1 MNTQKIFMIILTLGV
16 LLTSCNES
24 SWLKEEPLDF
34 YSPDNSYQTSA
45 QFRQAEN
52 NLYNNLRKIIFH
64 NTKDNGYCHLL
75 QVGSDMYMWGWQN
88 QTFDNYSAYVVPTLS
103 YFYDFWK
110 VNYQNIVN
118 ANEIIY
124 RLEQENKVST
134 EEKKVFRGEAL
145 FFRAMAYR
153 YLGHTFGGVPLE
165 LEHRTVPR
173 KNYVRATRE
182 QVYEQCRVDLEEAI
196 TLLPDISGVEDG
208 KVTKQA
214 AQHLISEIY
223 ISLGKYVEAISVAT
237 EVINHPSMAL
247 MTERFGVRKDEPYD
261 VYWDLFRNGNINRS
275 SGNTEAILV
284 MQYEYNNSGS
294 PDPDFRMANF
304 LPQYRSVQ
312 VEAADGNGT
321 VAAFSPQITAEKG
334 GRGQGGIAM
343 TSYLENELWKSDWDN
358 DIRNASYNIIR
369 DVLIDN
375 PKAKG
380 FGEYLVKDGWLREQ
394 DGIMNFFPIMWK
406 VTGNFPEAV
415 YRTGKFSAFGE
426 HELINSG
433 SSSQVSY
440 RDEYCFR
447 LAETYLLRAE
457 AYLNNGDKTKAV
469 ADINVIRAR
478 AHATPISEAEISLD
492 YILDERARELATEEY
507 RNLTLMRLGKLVERS
522 KKYNPNAHL
531 MGDWQNLW
539 PIPYSEIERN
549 VEAVLEQNPGY
560 Y

>member
-1 MNTQKIFMIILTLGV
+1 M
-16 LLTSCNES
+16 
-24 SWLKEEPLDF
+24 
-34 YSPDNSYQTSA
+34 
-45 QFRQAEN
+45 
-52 NLYNNLRKIIFH
+52 
-64 NTKDNGYCHLL
+64 
-75 QVGSDMYMWGWQN
+75 
-88 QTFDNYSAYVVPTLS
+88 
-103 YFYDFWK
+103 
-110 VNYQNIVN
+110 
-118 ANEIIY
+118 
-124 RLEQENKVST
+124 
-134 EEKKVFRGEAL
+134 
-145 FFRAMAYR
+145 
-153 YLGHTFGGVPLE
+153 
-165 LEHRTVPR
+165 EH
-173 KNYVRATRE
+173 
-182 QVYEQCRVDLEEAI
+182 
-196 TLLPDISGVEDG
+196 
-208 KVTKQA
+208 
-214 AQHLISEIY
+214 
-223 ISLGKYVEAISVAT
+223 
-237 EVINHPSMAL
+237 
-247 MTERFGVRKDEPYD
+247 
-261 VYWDLFRNGNINRS
+261 
-275 SGNTEAILV
+275 
-284 MQYEYNNSGS
+284 
-294 PDPDFRMANF
+294 
-304 LPQYRSVQ
+304 
-312 VEAADGNGT
+312 
-321 VAAFSPQITAEKG
+321 
-334 GRGQGGIAM
+334 
-343 TSYLENELWKSDWDN
+343 

-415 YRTGKFSAFGE
+415 YKTGKFSAFGE

-478 AHATPISEAEISLD
+478 AHATPMSEAEISLD